1 MGTEIQC
8 SKLAL
13 RRRVRDELQAMTE
26 AQREGASA
34 RACALLMAQPL
45 WREAKTVLFFAPLP
59 EELDVWPLLGE
70 ALGSGK
76 RVFLPRFVGGKPLK
90 RFGDAEAP
98 PNTQL
103 KQGVNE
109 TVAAPGTQLKQ
120 GGRKAEVRGLRG
132 EAEEEVRGQKSE
144 VGSHGITNQPGS
156 YVVCEIIDPDKHI
169 RLGQF
174 GIREPVENCAELTLN
189 RLDLILVPGV
199 AFDLHGRRL
208 GRGRGF
214 YDRLL
219 AVVRG
224 TTCGAAF
231 DQQIVGEIPVEP
243 HDVHLN
249 CILTP
254 TRWIA
259 L

>member
-1 MGTEIQC
+1 
-8 SKLAL
+8 
-13 RRRVRDELQAMTE
+13 MTE
-26 AQREGASA
+26 AERSGASA
-34 RACALLMAQPL
+34 QARELLAVQAQ
-45 WREAKTVLFFAPLP
+45 WREAQSILFFAPLP
-59 EELDVWPLLGE
+59 GELDVWPLLGE
-70 ALGSGK
+70 ALQSGK
-76 RVFLPRFVGGKPLK
+76 RVFLPRFVATGEKPLQ
-90 RFGDAEAP
+90 RFEDRPAAHD
-98 PNTQL
+98 TLL

-109 TVAAPGTQLKQ
+109 TIAAPGTPQER
-120 GGRKAEVRGLRG
+120 GAIESGR
-132 EAEEEVRGQKSE
+132 
-144 VGSHGITNQPGS
+144 
-156 YVVCEIIDPDKHI
+156 YVVCEIRDADKDI
-169 RLGQF
+169 LSGQF
-174 GIREPVENCAELTLN
+174 GIREPVAACAELTLN

-208 GRGRGF
+208 GRGKGF

-231 DQQIVGEIPVEP
+231 DEQIVGEIPVEP